1 MNTTEFKKQIIAM
14 IEETCPENEDLN
26 EIVNGL
32 HDSIDTIFSHF
43 ATAHGWTKW
52 GDGKWRE
59 ATACALCGSSLPGIC
74 GHQDNPNQVVLRGLA
89 ALAAQRKA
97 NGESK

>member
-14 IEETCPENEDLN
+14 IEEMCPANEDPN
-26 EIVNGL
+26 EILNGL
-32 HDSIDTIFSHF
+32 HDLIDIIFSHF
-43 ATAHGWTKW
+43 ATAHGWSNW

-59 ATACALCGSSLPGIC
+59 ETACSLCGSGLPGIC
-74 GHQDNPNQVVLRGLA
+74 GHQDSSNQIVLRGLA
-89 ALAAQRKA
+89 AIDAQRKA